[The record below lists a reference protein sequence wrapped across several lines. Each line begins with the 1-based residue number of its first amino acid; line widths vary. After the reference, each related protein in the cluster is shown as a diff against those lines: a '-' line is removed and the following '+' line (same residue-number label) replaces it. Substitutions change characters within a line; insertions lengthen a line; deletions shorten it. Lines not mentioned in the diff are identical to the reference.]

1 MRINENKSI
10 EINRGDAGTIKLTN
24 KNGNFNVGD
33 TIKFSIV
40 ERKNYNIV
48 MFQKKYVVE
57 EESDTFYL
65 TLTSEDTKIG
75 DIISKPTTYWYEI
88 EYNGNQTLIGY
99 DDSGAKEFILYP
111 EAPEKENE

>member
-33 TIKFSIV
+33 IIKFSIV
-40 ERKNYNIV
+40 EKKKYNNLI
-48 MFQKKYVVE
+48 FQKEYTVA
-57 EESDTFYL
+57 ESSATFYL
-65 TLTSEDTKIG
+65 SLTSEDTKIG
-75 DIISKPTTYWYEI
+75 DIISKPVTYWYEI

-111 EAPEKENE
+111 EAPEKEKE